1 MVRKNLGVALSIVLT
16 IFMVFG
22 SVVSPLSGVNVYAA
36 GVSVYIDGV
45 NGNDSNDGS
54 SAGSAVKSWDKA
66 RTLLGTK
73 EGTIFVAGT
82 VTAEGNISTQASDKQ
97 SVKRADGFNGV
108 MFEVPGSATFYNI
121 DVDGQDK
128 KIDEAVIMPN
138 EGATVY
144 FLKGAVFHNIGYS
157 TEKNPWNY
165 EGGIVLRLVKNIK
178 IKIDGAV
185 FRDNKAKGIFYTALE
200 NDISPVTLEMSSGE
214 VRNNDGYFYHNES
227 DAIGQNYVYIYNA
240 LIRNNDAS
248 SDYRGDHTAIWL
260 CNQGRGPI
268 RSVEGAAIF
277 DNNQYDLMNVGDDS
291 RYSFQGEISGQD
303 WTHHML
309 GGGNSQWEQ
318 GYVSNQG
325 GSVVFKAKPSEADK
339 QKAIELA
346 KSIFEDNNSQIIHSN
361 GTVQFGH
368 YEGAQPVL
376 PTPEEPTEPETPT
389 EPENPTPDEPTNP
402 ETPTEPENPTPDEPT
417 NPETPEEPENPTPDE
432 PTEPETP
439 TEPENPTPDEP
450 TEPETPAEET
460 VSVSISK
467 TDMYGTEIEGAV
479 IVIKDAEGKEV
490 LSWTSDKNVK
500 SFEVAPGVY
509 TLEETNAPEGYL
521 KVETAIEFEVAADG
535 TVTVLTT
542 AVDPAGACEVI
553 DGVLVLK
560 DELVPEEDSP
570 EAEEPTTDEVT
581 PTGDEPGD
589 NSDVKTEYVPPAEIS
604 EEGEVLGAYDAA
616 KTEIKTAD
624 SNNTKSGSKTEGA
637 KTGDSNELV
646 LYLGMIMMAG
656 LSVSALFIRRRKAEK

>member
-54 SAGSAVKSWDKA
+54 SATSAVKSWDKA
-66 RTLLGTK
+66 RALLGTQ
-73 EGTIFVAGT
+73 EGTIFVTGS

-325 GSVVFKAKPSEADK
+325 GSVVFKAKPSEEDK

-346 KSIFEDNNSQIIHSN
+346 KSIFANNNSQIIHSN

-417 NPETPEEPENPTPDE
+417 
-432 PTEPETP
+432 
-439 TEPENPTPDEP
+439 
-450 TEPETPAEET
+450 EPETPAEET

-479 IVIKDAEGKEV
+479 IVIKDAEGNEV
-490 LSWTSDKNVK
+490 LRWTSDKNVK

-570 EAEEPTTDEVT
+570 DAEEPTTDEVT

-604 EEGEVLGAYDAA
+604 EEGEVLGAYDPA
-616 KTEIKTAD
+616 KSEIKTAD
-624 SNNTKSGSKTEGA
+624 SNNTNANKSGSKTEGA

>member
-1 MVRKNLGVALSIVLT
+1 MVRKNLGMALSIVLT

-82 VTAEGNISTQASDKQ
+82 VTADGNINTQASDKQ

-389 EPENPTPDEPTNP
+389 EPENPTPDEPT
-402 ETPTEPENPTPDEPT
+402 
-417 NPETPEEPENPTPDE
+417 
-432 PTEPETP
+432 EPETP
-439 TEPENPTPDEP
+439 V
-450 TEPETPAEET
+450 EET

-604 EEGEVLGAYDAA
+604 EEGEVLGAYDPA
-616 KTEIKTAD
+616 KSEIKTAD
-624 SNNTKSGSKTEGA
+624 SNNTNANKSGSKTEGA